1 LIDECSL
8 CEEENAWGPSLP
20 QRYIYRQLE
29 LTEGTT
35 VDRLGAPDV
44 AMCPVPAAVLASEVP
59 MVNQTSLTL
68 FKVKP

>member
-1 LIDECSL
+1 VKKK
-8 CEEENAWGPSLP
+8 LP
-20 QRYIYRQLE
+20 GEQVSHRYIYRQLE

-35 VDRLGAPDV
+35 VDQLGAPDV
-44 AMCPVPAAVLASEVP
+44 AMCPVPAAVLASEVH